1 MASTTSSNRLLSR
14 AAFALLAASV
24 LWSSAALA
32 QSPPSAADLAT
43 ARELFLQA
51 RDLRTS
57 GDLKGALEKFR
68 GAWATA
74 PTPIIGLE
82 LGRTYMQRG
91 ELIEAREAFL
101 AVGRLKVESDETA
114 KSAQARTEAGELA
127 EQLRPKIA
135 TLNVKVTGA
144 TDGATLTVDG
154 ANVPLIS
161 GSATRK
167 VNPGKHELVVKS
179 GGAEKRDAVDV
190 AEGES
195 KDVAEDM
202 NGATP
207 TTTVPTPQPTPQP
220 TPGPTESTSP
230 DWVRP
235 AMIYGGFGL
244 AGVGVVVGGAT
255 GIVALGKSRTV
266 KNECPGQVCP
276 ESARKDVT
284 SGRTFATI
292 STVGWIAG
300 AVGAGAGLVG
310 LFVLKPTAKSDA
322 PKSDTPKAAHAIV
335 PAATWM
341 PGGAWLGAEG
351 RF

>member
-1 MASTTSSNRLLSR
+1 M
-14 AAFALLAASV
+14 
-24 LWSSAALA
+24 LWSCPASAQQA
-32 QSPPSAADLAT
+32 PSAADLAT

-51 RDLRTS
+51 RDLRTG
-57 GDLKGALEKFR
+57 GDLKGAIDKFR
-68 GAWATA
+68 GAYATA

-82 LGRTYMQRG
+82 LGRTYMQKG
-91 ELIEAREAFL
+91 DLIEAREAFL
-101 AVGRLKVESDETA
+101 AVGRLKVEADETS
-114 KSAQARTEAGELA
+114 KSAQARTEATELA

-135 TLNVKVTGA
+135 TLVVKVTGA
-144 TDGATLTVDG
+144 TSDGATVALTVDG

-167 VNPGKHELVVKS
+167 VNPGKHELVVKTGTS
-179 GGAEKRDAVDV
+179 EKRDSVEL

-195 KDVAEDM
+195 KEVTEDLGTATSV
-202 NGATP
+202 GAVTPVP
-207 TTTVPTPQPTPQP
+207 TTPPTASA
-220 TPGPTESTSP
+220 GDAASTP

-244 AGVGVVVGGAT
+244 AGAGVIMGSVT
-255 GIVALGKSRTV
+255 GVVALGKARTV

-284 SGRTFATI
+284 SGRTFSTL
-292 STVGWIAG
+292 STVGFIAG

-310 LFVLKPTAKSDA
+310 LFVLKPAPAKSDA
-322 PKSDTPKAAHAIV
+322 PKSDAPKSDAPKAS
-335 PAATWM
+335 ATILPTATFV

>member
-1 MASTTSSNRLLSR
+1 M
-14 AAFALLAASV
+14 
-24 LWSSAALA
+24 LWSCPASAQQA
-32 QSPPSAADLAT
+32 PSAADLAT

-51 RDLRTS
+51 RDLRTG
-57 GDLKGALEKFR
+57 GDLKGAIDKFR
-68 GAWATA
+68 GAYATA

-82 LGRTYMQRG
+82 LGRTYMQKG
-91 ELIEAREAFL
+91 DLIEAREAFL
-101 AVGRLKVESDETA
+101 AVGRLKVEGDETP
-114 KSAQARTEAGELA
+114 KSAQARTEANDLA

-135 TLNVKVTGA
+135 TLVVKVTGA
-144 TDGATLTVDG
+144 ASDATVALTVDG

-167 VNPGKHELVVKS
+167 VNPGKHELVVKTGTS
-179 GGAEKRDAVDV
+179 EKRDSVEL

-195 KDVAEDM
+195 KEVTEDLSA
-202 NGATP
+202 ATP
-207 TTTVPTPQPTPQP
+207 VGPVTPVPTTPPTASAGD
-220 TPGPTESTSP
+220 TTATP

-244 AGVGVVVGGAT
+244 AGAGVIMGSVT
-255 GIVALGKSRTV
+255 GVVALGKARTV

-284 SGRTFATI
+284 SGRTFSTL
-292 STVGWIAG
+292 STVGFIAG

-310 LFVLKPTAKSDA
+310 LFVLKPAPAKSDA
-322 PKSDTPKAAHAIV
+322 PKSDAPKAS
-335 PAATWM
+335 ATILPTATFV